1 MHMRTF
7 AAACLTAFSILV
19 GTTASAQFG
28 GRTSMADA
36 FTPDIMERDMPLFV
50 ETLQLEEWQLPIV
63 ESLIQDYRDSFRA
76 GVEGVKQK
84 MSEAKGGPGKQAPP
98 DIDAIL
104 KPIDSWTREK
114 DALHKRFLEDLRSQL
129 SEQQMERWPKLERAI
144 RRERLLDQGELAG
157 ESVNLLGIARDL
169 QVPHETLEGA
179 SAAFD
184 TYETRLDEALVMRQS
199 KMEEQV
205 PALRDAMAA
214 MDFEKGLQAQ
224 EKIMAARVAVR
235 EVQDQS
241 VLLIAAALGE
251 EWGPKFQDRAMR
263 RAYPEVMVEDPVMRQ
278 VDAALHMT
286 DLSEDQ
292 LTAIVNLKAAFQ
304 KELDDVNGRLLTA
317 IRTEEPKEPRRR
329 YEAVSKRG
337 SANTV
342 PNPAGARNTEVDAAK
357 RSRGEISEKYR
368 QQLMSILTPEQA
380 SRLPGA
386 GKLDAKSG
394 PKTPREA
401 VAGEQVRQML
411 GGEKPRPSDSRRAAQ
426 MGGIQRREGGRGRD
440 AGGGG
445 GTAPPPARTAD

>member
-1 MHMRTF
+1 M
-7 AAACLTAFSILV
+7 
-19 GTTASAQFG
+19 
-28 GRTSMADA
+28 
-36 FTPDIMERDMPLFV
+36 
-50 ETLQLEEWQLPIV
+50 
-63 ESLIQDYRDSFRA
+63 
-76 GVEGVKQK
+76 
-84 MSEAKGGPGKQAPP
+84 
-98 DIDAIL
+98 
-104 KPIDSWTREK
+104 
-114 DALHKRFLEDLRSQL
+114 
-129 SEQQMERWPKLERAI
+129 
-144 RRERLLDQGELAG
+144 
-157 ESVNLLGIARDL
+157 
-169 QVPHETLEGA
+169 
-179 SAAFD
+179 
-184 TYETRLDEALVMRQS
+184 
-199 KMEEQV
+199 
-205 PALRDAMAA
+205 
-214 MDFEKGLQAQ
+214 
-224 EKIMAARVAVR
+224 
-235 EVQDQS
+235 
-241 VLLIAAALGE
+241 LLIAAALGE

-337 SANTV
+337 SANPV